1 MAAIF
6 YQQRILQCLQCF
18 DFSNGLIRTESL
30 ILNVVQGLNLL
41 NTFLPFSFEE
51 NSCMSSILGFKF
63 LLNKLLIKIKVI

>member
-41 NTFLPFSFEE
+41 NTL
-51 NSCMSSILGFKF
+51 
-63 LLNKLLIKIKVI
+63 LLNYFFTILIWREFMYVKYFGF